1 MRQFKISER
10 LTPRNSR
17 ATMLYMTEVDRTK
30 VMDAETESK
39 IAYRAAAGDEE
50 AREKL
55 VMANLRFVLSVAKMY
70 ASKPEDFNDLVAAGN
85 EGLIEASGKFDP
97 SRGFKFISFAVWYIR
112 KEMIKY
118 LSEHSRTIKIPT
130 NQAQTLKAVADTAGF
145 LSAVE
150 GRDVSNEEALEHLKE
165 TDEKFS
171 GVGVDLFKSAAAA
184 DLRPASLQQELNH
197 EKDAGTLLD
206 VLEAE
211 GDKADESVWKMN
223 ERMTIDLLMK
233 GLSSL
238 EKQIIY
244 KYFGLDDDSGGGE
257 TFRQIGDKL
266 GYTPEAIRLKVN
278 SALKKMRLRNQKMKE
293 KGNFLI

>member
-17 ATMLYMTEVDRTK
+17 ATMLYMTEVDKTK
-30 VMDAETESK
+30 VMDAETESR
-39 IAYRAAAGDEE
+39 IGYLAAAGDEE

-150 GRDVSNEEALEHLKE
+150 GRDVSNEEALQHLKE
-165 TDEKFS
+165 TDEKYQ
-171 GVGVDLFKSAAAA
+171 GAGVDLFKSAAAA
-184 DLRPASLQQELNH
+184 DLRPASLQQELNN

-206 VLEAE
+206 VLEAD

-223 ERMTIDLLMK
+223 ERMTIELLMR

-238 EKQIIY
+238 EKQILFR
-244 KYFGLDDDSGGGE
+244 YFGLDDDSGGGE

-278 SALKKMRLRNQKMKE
+278 SALKKMRIRNQKMKE
-293 KGNFLI
+293 KGNYLI